1 MWWQLQEV
9 QYLITTISFSRR
21 WVRFRFQT
29 LIQISLNLRSTE
41 WRRQQFILDE
51 SQKLDKSFRWSG
63 LCCWWL
69 AATDFRTGKTSTV
82 QSSFFW
88 TLNPWPSL
96 ETMQTHRDSLTVQGG
111 AFTSS
116 CWLGSGR
123 SQGRITAAPC
133 APSLLP
139 TFLSCGDLRLTFLHL
154 FAAIKNRQKERWD
167 DVQIQQWGIEN
178 VIFPLVA
185 VSSHILT
192 GLRMD
197 RCLVLSMAVSSTSSS
212 SVPAGCLG

>member
-1 MWWQLQEV
+1 MNHKNLINPFDEV
-9 QYLITTISFSRR
+9 VCVAGGLLL
-21 WVRFRFQT
+21 QT
-29 LIQISLNLRSTE
+29 LGLE
-41 WRRQQFILDE
+41 
-51 SQKLDKSFRWSG
+51 KLP
-63 LCCWWL
+63 LCKVL
-69 AATDFRTGKTSTV
+69 
-82 QSSFFW
+82 FFW

-167 DVQIQQWGIEN
+167 DVPIQQWGIEN

-197 RCLVLSMAVSSTSSS
+197 RCLVLSRAVSSTSRS